1 MKLLLPLDSRLCET
15 QGFAVLDTEG
25 RGSFLQRTTET
36 LPYVRKGFRG
46 ACLVRSGLLA
56 VVTSCA
62 LKFYQITCSTDGEAQ
77 FQLIRQIHQP
87 EWLLGRGANADL
99 HIPWMDPVSGEL
111 WIANSYMDC
120 IDRFTPQ
127 GDFIARRFLWE
138 ISPAIDKLAQTRNRQ
153 AADLCHLNYFDS
165 IGTDRV
171 AMLGNLNG
179 TGKGALLSLES
190 GELLLEGLGRPHDG
204 VWHEGDF
211 FVTETSRYQLLAYKN
226 IAKAEDIRNCP
237 PQVIDLRHDTNVAED
252 NRFWL
257 RGLHLTSDRIYVGC
271 SQFQDRDTGQAG
283 IIPSQVIE
291 IERSS
296 GTILRR
302 LDVPQSKELAQPV
315 IYSLLDF
322 ESLF

>member
-1 MKLLLPLDSRLCET
+1 MP
-15 QGFAVLDTEG
+15 
-25 RGSFLQRTTET
+25 
-36 LPYVRKGFRG
+36 
-46 ACLVRSGLLA
+46 
-56 VVTSCA
+56 
-62 LKFYQITCSTDGEAQ
+62 
-77 FQLIRQIHQP
+77 
-87 EWLLGRGANADL
+87 
-99 HIPWMDPVSGEL
+99 
-111 WIANSYMDC
+111 
-120 IDRFTPQ
+120 
-127 GDFIARRFLWE
+127 
-138 ISPAIDKLAQTRNRQ
+138 
-153 AADLCHLNYFDS
+153 
-165 IGTDRV
+165 
-171 AMLGNLNG
+171 
-179 TGKGALLSLES
+179 
-190 GELLLEGLGRPHDG
+190 
-204 VWHEGDF
+204 
-211 FVTETSRYQLLAYKN
+211 YKN